1 MCIKQEQYGIVPKTV
16 REICLNDVY
25 MRWIKSDVEIPLSVV
40 NRFKKDVEE
49 IRKENQ
55 LYNQKTN

>member
-1 MCIKQEQYGIVPKTV
+1 MGVVHKTD
-16 REICLNDVY
+16 RERNLNDVY
-25 MRWIKSDVEIPLSVV
+25 MRWIKIVGEIPLSVV

-49 IRKENQ
+49 IRKENH